1 MKLVKSL
8 GVFRRPI
15 STYSIVAIDKKE
27 GLMGVAVQSHWFSV
41 GSVVP
46 WVEAGVG
53 VVATQSIAEISYGV
67 LGLLLMKN
75 GKTPE
80 QTLKALTAVDPNS
93 EVRQVAMLSADGKI
107 ATFTGKNCI
116 PEAGHI
122 TGENFSVQANLMT
135 SKEVWPAMASAF
147 SKTNGNLVEK
157 MIASLEAAE
166 TAGGDIRGRQS
177 AAIVVVRTK
186 ASNEPWKDKVLD
198 LRVEDHPN
206 PVFELKRLVRIHN
219 AYEHANR
226 GDEFM
231 AVGNISGAMR
241 EYEYAAKEA
250 PEIDELKFWQA
261 IAMLNHGMVREA
273 RDILKDIFKRNE
285 GWKKVL
291 KSLPKVGFLLTDE
304 KTLNLVLE

>member
-250 PEIDELKFWQA
+250 
-261 IAMLNHGMVREA
+261 
-273 RDILKDIFKRNE
+273 
-285 GWKKVL
+285 
-291 KSLPKVGFLLTDE
+291 
-304 KTLNLVLE
+304 